1 MLIIGID
8 YNFEL
13 TYNIFIKKK
22 ILDKK
27 NIQKITNT
35 ALEGLMEKQVI
46 LAVDI
51 GGAKYAVGLV
61 RENGTIICK
70 KRYSW
75 RHISEES
82 VIAEIC
88 TAMQEVIEENPWVSI
103 KSVGITITGLT
114 DPMTGIWISASFMGI
129 YGVPIGRIIKERF
142 GYPVYIENDCNASAV
157 AERMFG
163 LCKKTD
169 HFIYIS
175 VSNGIGGAL
184 CMNGRL
190 YRGAFGMAGEIGN
203 CCVEEGIKKE
213 TGRGRRTGG
222 KRDTLESFAS
232 GRGLVKT
239 YLNLGG
245 KKKIDGEVPDGISIA
260 KLAREGDPI
269 AMETFD
275 REGKYLGQIMAACCL
290 ILNPEKIIIGGGVS
304 MSFELFKPSLL
315 RTMEEEK
322 HTLNTKIPKIQASAL
337 GYDGGLL
344 GAAAIA
350 ACELDC

>member
-1 MLIIGID
+1 
-8 YNFEL
+8 
-13 TYNIFIKKK
+13 
-22 ILDKK
+22 
-27 NIQKITNT
+27 
-35 ALEGLMEKQVI
+35 MEKQVI

-61 RENGTIICK
+61 RENGTVICK

-75 RHISEES
+75 KHISEAS

-88 TAMQEVIEENPWVSI
+88 SAMQEVIDENPWVSI
-103 KSVGITITGLT
+103 KAVGVSITGLT

-129 YGVPIGRIIKERF
+129 YGVPIGRIIKDRF

-190 YRGAFGMAGEIGN
+190 YRGACGMAGEIGN
-203 CCVEEGIKKE
+203 CCVDEGIKK
-213 TGRGRRTGG
+213 RGRAPGG
-222 KRDTLESFAS
+222 KRDTLESYAS

-239 YLNLGG
+239 YLKLGG
-245 KKKIDGEVPDGISIA
+245 KKKIDGEPPDGIAIA
-260 KLAREGDPI
+260 KLAREEDPI
-269 AMETFD
+269 ALETF
-275 REGKYLGQIMAACCL
+275 RMEGRYLGQVMAACCV

-304 MSFELFKPSLL
+304 MSFELFKPSMIQ
-315 RTMEEEK
+315 TIEEE
-322 HTLNTKIPKIQASAL
+322 TRSSNTKIPKIQASAL

>member
-1 MLIIGID
+1 
-8 YNFEL
+8 
-13 TYNIFIKKK
+13 
-22 ILDKK
+22 
-27 NIQKITNT
+27 
-35 ALEGLMEKQVI
+35 MEKQVI

-61 RENGTIICK
+61 RENGTVICK

-75 RHISEES
+75 KHISEAS

-88 TAMQEVIEENPWVSI
+88 SAMQEVIDENPWVSI
-103 KSVGITITGLT
+103 KAVGISITGLT

-129 YGVPIGRIIKERF
+129 YGVPIGRIIKDRF

-203 CCVEEGIKKE
+203 CCVDEGIKKK
-213 TGRGRRTGG
+213 GRTPGG
-222 KRDTLESFAS
+222 KRDTLESYAS

-239 YLNLGG
+239 YLKLGG
-245 KKKIDGEVPDGISIA
+245 KKKIDGEPPDGIAIA
-260 KLAREGDPI
+260 KLAREEDPI
-269 AMETFD
+269 ALETF
-275 REGKYLGQIMAACCL
+275 RMEGRYLGQVMAACCV

-304 MSFELFKPSLL
+304 MSFELFKSSMIQ
-315 RTMEEEK
+315 TIEEEIRS
-322 HTLNTKIPKIQASAL
+322 LNTKIPKIQASAL